1 MKSGSQGNKLW
12 LFSFLKGRVRL
23 KQTSAKKCSQIFI
36 SSYDFLNSMLNK
48 LPKPL
53 RNFYLISIVL
63 FLAWMLLLDSNNLIS
78 RFQLSS
84 KLRSL
89 ENEKEYYEEKI
100 KEVEKDHDELFGDQ
114 ESLEKFAREKY
125 LMKNESEDIYI
136 VVEK

>member
-1 MKSGSQGNKLW
+1 M
-12 LFSFLKGRVRL
+12 LK
-23 KQTSAKKCSQIFI
+23 
-36 SSYDFLNSMLNK
+36 K

-53 RNFYLISIVL
+53 RNFYFVSIAL
-63 FLAWMLLLDSNNLIS
+63 FIAWMLFLDSNNLIS

-100 KEVEKDHDELFGDQ
+100 KEVEKDRDELFGDR

-125 LMKNESEDIYI
+125 LMKKESEDIYI